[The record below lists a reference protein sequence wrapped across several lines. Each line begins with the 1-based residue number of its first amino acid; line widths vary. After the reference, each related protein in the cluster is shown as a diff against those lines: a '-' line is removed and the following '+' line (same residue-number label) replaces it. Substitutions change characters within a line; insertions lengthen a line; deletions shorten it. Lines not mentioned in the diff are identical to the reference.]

1 MPKILMFAGS
11 ARTQSFN
18 KKLIT
23 ATAKLAES
31 HAEVTLIDLKEY
43 PMPLY
48 DGDVEEA
55 DGVPENATK
64 IRELIARHDA
74 LLIASPEY
82 NGLISPLLKNTI
94 DWCSRGEDN
103 VYTGKRAAIISASP
117 GGLGGIRGLPHLRTL
132 LSNLGMIVIP
142 QQVAI
147 GSAFKAFTD
156 NGALTDEK
164 NTQKLE
170 QLVLALIDIC

>member
-1 MPKILMFAGS
+1 
-11 ARTQSFN
+11 
-18 KKLIT
+18 
-23 ATAKLAES
+23 
-31 HAEVTLIDLKEY
+31 
-43 PMPLY
+43 MPLY